1 MKTTCSAWLH
11 AAAVACVLL
20 LVACEPKTIVVPEA
34 NKLPAPPIRES
45 ARPALADALQNATKA
60 TAEAQRARDSVDRA
74 KRAADSAQSALQAS
88 LIEVRRLLAQK
99 AASSDELQAL
109 YNRLE
114 VLEKELVAMIAD
126 LAQARNS
133 LAAEKLLSVSTLARL
148 RAAEALTIEK
158 DAEVSE
164 LRRILK
170 YSETLTS
177 QATAKAQAAVTAS
190 EKFRLQV
197 GVEQGRAKTWR
208 NIAAGI
214 GALLL
219 IAVGAHILRSY
230 MRI

>member
-1 MKTTCSAWLH
+1 MKTTFSAWIH
-11 AAAVACVLL
+11 VATIACVLL
-20 LVACEPKTIVVPEA
+20 LVACAPKAVVVPEA
-34 NKLPAPPIRES
+34 NKLPTPPARES
-45 ARPALADALQNATKA
+45 ARPALADAVQNATKA

-74 KRAADSAQSALQAS
+74 KHAAESARVALQDS

-109 YNRLE
+109 YDRLE
-114 VLEKELVAMIAD
+114 VLEKELVDLIAD
-126 LAQARNS
+126 VTQARNS

-158 DAEVSE
+158 DAEVAE
-164 LRRILK
+164 LRRMLQ

-177 QATAKAQAAVTAS
+177 QATAKAQEAVTAS
-190 EKFRLQV
+190 EKLRLQV

-219 IAVGAHILRSY
+219 LAVGVHILRSY